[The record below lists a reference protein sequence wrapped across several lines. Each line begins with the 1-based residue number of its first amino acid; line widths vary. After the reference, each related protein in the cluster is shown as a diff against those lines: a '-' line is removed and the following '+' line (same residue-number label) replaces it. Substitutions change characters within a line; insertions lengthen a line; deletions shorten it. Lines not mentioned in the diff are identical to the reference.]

1 MSMRCVVRPQK
12 RRNIA
17 TLANPAWTR
26 TQWSNAFLHTIGN
39 MAPTNKIVGFVNAWG
54 TYEGG
59 GGSLIQ
65 GSTDTCQGNMLATC
79 QKVAGST
86 GCNPPHCVQSY
97 RSNSDGIY
105 ANSLAIKNG
114 NYPHLL
120 QALVTNDEDSLGFNG
135 HTMTADIA
143 GDLSVWVS
151 GSRTGNLGYA
161 ASVASLAGAKSG
173 SSAGGTTTVKKN
185 GNSQGGGTSTSTQ
198 KPSGNAF
205 TDALSGILGSGT
217 LAWIQNP
224 MRVIKLLVG
233 IMCIGLSIYLLVAPD
248 AASTVSKVAP
258 FLA

>member
-1 MSMRCVVRPQK
+1 M
-12 RRNIA
+12 
-17 TLANPAWTR
+17 ANPAWTR

-39 MAPTNKIVGFVNAWG
+39 IAPTNKIVGFVVAWG
-54 TYEGG
+54 THEGG

-65 GSTDTCQGNMLATC
+65 GSTDSCNGNMLATC

-86 GCNPPHCVQSY
+86 NCNPPHCVQSF

-120 QALVTNDEDSLGFNG
+120 QALVTNDEDGLGFNG
-135 HTMTADIA
+135 HTMTPDIA
-143 GDLSVWVS
+143 GDLSIWVS

-161 ASVASLAGAKSG
+161 ASVASLAGAKAG
-173 SSAGGTTTVKKN
+173 SSAGSSASKKN
-185 GNSQGGGTSTSTQ
+185 GSSGGTNTSSQ
-198 KPSGNAF
+198 KPSGNIF
-205 TDALSGILGSGT
+205 TDALNSVLGKGT

-224 MRVIKLLVG
+224 MRVIKMLVG
-233 IMCIGLSIYLLVAPD
+233 IMCIGLSVYLLVAPD